1 MRELRSDLAMVIG
14 VVLMTSMIFLCMECT
29 APAPAQAQLVV
40 SDPTNL
46 VQNAASAIAEAE
58 AVVNQ
63 LVQLERQLQ
72 EIDYAYKNLKS
83 LDKRQFADLQTS
95 FYTLQSLYYQGRG
108 ISLRWGQTASQWEQ
122 MYTRW
127 RPSSGKTYAQQ
138 HQEWDNQT
146 RGAIQSAATANSVVS
161 ATPVRE
167 AEIARLGEVSMN
179 AEGPTQAIQAAT
191 AICAILS
198 KQLQEL
204 IQLIALDSQARLSHM
219 SEEKA
224 KSDASSAAVKDKL
237 KDYFDETGERKPRD
251 TKKKMPS
258 FKGSGK

>member
-1 MRELRSDLAMVIG
+1 MRELRSDLFMVIG
-14 VVLMTSMIFLCMECT
+14 VVLVTCTIFLCMECT
-29 APAPAQAQLVV
+29 APKEAQAQLVV

-46 VQNAASAIAEAE
+46 FQNASSAVSEAQ
-58 AVVNQ
+58 AVLNQ

-161 ATPVRE
+161 ATPARE

-179 AEGPTQAIQAAT
+179 AQGPTQAIQAAT

-237 KDYFDETGERKPRD
+237 RDYPTEEESRRKRNPQ
-251 TKKKMPS
+251 KNMPS
-258 FKGSGK
+258 FKGSK